1 MEKYVDNVY
10 LINMDKDTEKLDKIT
25 KECKKFNINFER
37 FSGVNPL
44 KLSEEELDK
53 YVTKICQNICPNG
66 IIGCAVSH
74 LKIYEDAL
82 KNNYKN
88 ILVLE
93 DDVYFDDDLYEVL
106 DKSMSELPEDYDILY
121 LGCTGLCDKKTVYKL
136 DLIFIIHLLM
146 SNSNS
151 KNKNKTMNNKS
162 IYVPEFPL
170 ATHAMIISN
179 KGCRKLLN
187 FIGKISY
194 HIDSMIAF
202 KNNELN
208 IYVTEKHVVKQTYE
222 HSDNSD
228 LSSNYLLNNLIL
240 NIKDYNGLPYSY
252 AFNMYV
258 IKINN
263 VNITLFDIVFFLLGI
278 FSYINKYLFI
288 FLLVFLIINQKISI
302 LISYLIGYLII
313 YIIFNSNNLYKIK
326 I

>member
-10 LINMDKDTEKLDKIT
+10 LINMDKDIEKLDKVT

-37 FSGVNPL
+37 FCGINPL
-44 KLSEEELDK
+44 KLSEKELDK
-53 YVTKICQNICPNG
+53 YVTKTCQNICPNG
-66 IIGCAVSH
+66 IIGCGVSH

-93 DDVYFDDDLYEVL
+93 DDVYFEDDLYEVL

-136 DLIFIIHLLM
+136 DLLFMIHLLI

-151 KNKNKTMNNKS
+151 NKIKNKS
-162 IYVPEFPL
+162 IHIPRFPL

-202 KNNELN
+202 KNNKLN
-208 IYVTEKHVVKQTYE
+208 IYVTEKHLVKQTYE
-222 HSDNSD
+222 CSDNSD
-228 LSSNYLLNNLIL
+228 VSSNYLLNNLIL

-252 AFNMYV
+252 TFNMYV

-288 FLLVFLIINQKISI
+288 FLLIFLIINQKISI

-313 YIIFNSNNLYKIK
+313 YIIFNINNLDPHKIK